1 MINYNTFKQRLDAYM
16 YSSTETPVGMNTQ
29 TEYALTVPVPTTP
42 TSRNRRKTKGRFP
55 GSSRLD
61 RRNAFE
67 LMPDRITHL
76 RVTTKHNRNVNR
88 LNNKKMRRGLRIPL
102 GSINNNLKTQRGGI
116 RIFGGRKTFKKKK
129 YYKRRRGRSAK
140 IHNSS

>member
-1 MINYNTFKQRLDAYM
+1 M

-61 RRNAFE
+61 RRNAIE

-76 RVTTKHNRNVNR
+76 RVTTKHKSKGNRHKNIQI
-88 LNNKKMRRGLRIPL
+88 RRRRIL
-102 GSINNNLKTQRGGI
+102 G
-116 RIFGGRKTFKKKK
+116 FGGRKTFKKKK